1 MKQLE
6 VSVVVPVG
14 QRVDSLADLHAA
26 YRRGLDECGMTYE
39 MLYVLDGPKPAA
51 REELLSLRRAGEPI
65 KVIQLGKPFG
75 EATALM
81 VGFANSSGA
90 KLVTLPAYFQIEPR
104 EVGKLLSA
112 LEGADFV
119 VARRWPRRGG
129 RLEALRRAGF
139 HGLLKLITGESFND
153 LGCGARAMNRR
164 VAEEITLYGEQHR
177 LLPVLAAQQG
187 FKVVELDAAQ
197 SDRDRFRGR
206 YPVRE
211 YVHRVLDILTV
222 FFLVRFTKKPLRF
235 FGMIGS
241 ATFGVGALVVAA
253 LLVQRVAFAHPLA
266 DRPALLLACLFVVLG
281 VQLFA
286 LGLLGELIIF
296 THAKDLKD
304 YRVADVV
311 DAGLARGR
319 RTAQAGPAAQASPAA
334 VQPSQAVQASQAL
347 QAIQAGLASQPNLTS
362 KAGPTSQAGPAIEP
376 GGAGP
381 AGPGSQAGQD
391 TARLLPDAVTR

>member
-1 MKQLE
+1 MKQVE

-14 QRVDSLADLHAA
+14 QRVDGLADLHAA
-26 YRRGLDECGMTYE
+26 YRRGLDACGVSYE
-39 MLYVLDGPKPAA
+39 MIYVLDGPKPTERDA
-51 REELLSLRRAGEPI
+51 LLALRGAGEPI
-65 KVIQLGKPFG
+65 KVMQLGKSFG

-90 KLVTLPAYFQIEPR
+90 KLLTLPAYFQIDPSEI
-104 EVGKLLSA
+104 GNLLVS
-112 LEGADFV
+112 LDTADFV
-119 VARRWPRRGG
+119 IARRWPRRGT
-129 RLEALRRAGF
+129 RLEALRRRGF
-139 HGLLKLITGESFND
+139 HGLLKLITGESFDD

-187 FKVVELDAAQ
+187 FKVVQADVAQ
-197 SDRDRFRGR
+197 SERDDFRGR
-206 YPVRE
+206 YRPRE

-241 ATFGVGALVVAA
+241 AIFGVGALVVAV
-253 LLVQRVAFAHPLA
+253 LLVQRIAFAQPLA
-266 DRPALLLACLFVVLG
+266 DRPALLLSCLFVVLG

-304 YRVADVV
+304 YRVADIV
-311 DAGLARGR
+311 DAGLARR
-319 RTAQAGPAAQASPAA
+319 DR
-334 VQPSQAVQASQAL
+334 AVQA
-347 QAIQAGLASQPNLTS
+347 
-362 KAGPTSQAGPAIEP
+362 KPTSSAATMAGEP
-376 GGAGP
+376 
-381 AGPGSQAGQD
+381 QD
-391 TARLLPDAVTR
+391 AALRSDAVTR